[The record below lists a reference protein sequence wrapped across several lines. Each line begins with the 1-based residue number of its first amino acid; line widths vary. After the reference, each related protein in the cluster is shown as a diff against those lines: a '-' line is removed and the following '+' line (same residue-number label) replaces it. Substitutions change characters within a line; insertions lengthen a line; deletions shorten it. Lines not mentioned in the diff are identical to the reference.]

1 MDHFISDGLELA
13 FLDAGD
19 RDAPSVMLLHGFAS
33 STRVNWVDTGWVR
46 TLTDAGYRAVAFDH
60 RGHGQSAKPIDEA
73 AYTPQKMAGDAV
85 ALLDHL
91 DIRDATV
98 FGYSMGARVAAFGAL
113 AASDRF
119 ARVVFGG
126 LGSGL
131 VDGVGDWDPIAAAL
145 RAPSLEDVKD
155 PRGRMFRAFADRT
168 NSDKEALAACIS
180 TSRKELTEAEVG
192 QITQP
197 VLIGVGTTDDIAG
210 SPHRLAALM
219 PNARVL
225 AIEDRDHMQSVG
237 DRRFKAEVLR
247 FLSEDA

>member
-33 STRVNWVDTGWVR
+33 STRVNWVDTGWVK

-60 RGHGQSAKPIDEA
+60 RGHGQSAKPTDEA
-73 AYTPQKMAGDAV
+73 AYTPQNMAGDAV

-91 DIRDATV
+91 GIQRATV

-113 AASDRF
+113 AASERF
-119 ARVVFGG
+119 VRVVIGG
-126 LGSGL
+126 LGFGL
-131 VDGVGDWDPIAAAL
+131 VEGVGDWDPIAAAL
-145 RAPSLEDVKD
+145 RAPSLEEVKD

-168 NSDKEALAACIS
+168 NSDREALAACIS

-192 QITQP
+192 RITQP

-210 SPHRLAALM
+210 SPHQLAALM

>member
-19 RDAPSVMLLHGFAS
+19 RDAPSVLLLHGFAS
-33 STRVNWVDTGWVR
+33 SMQVNWVDTGWVK

-60 RGHGQSAKPIDEA
+60 RGHGRSAKPTQEA

-91 DIRDATV
+91 GMPRTSV
-98 FGYSMGARVAAFGAL
+98 FGYSMGARVAAFASL
-113 AASDRF
+113 AVPARF
-119 ARVVFGG
+119 ERVIFGG

-131 VDGVGDWDPIAAAL
+131 VEGVGDWDPIAAAL

-168 NSDKEALAACIS
+168 KSDREALAACIS
-180 TSRKELTEAEVG
+180 MSRKELTEAEVG
-192 QITQP
+192 RIDQP
-197 VLIGVGTTDDIAG
+197 VLIGVGTTDEIAG

-219 PNARVL
+219 PNSRVL

-247 FLSEDA
+247 FLGEGA

>member
-19 RDAPSVMLLHGFAS
+19 REAPSVLLLHGFAS
-33 STRVNWVDTGWVR
+33 STQVNWVDTGWVR

-60 RGHGQSAKPIDEA
+60 RGHGQSAKPTDEA

-91 DIRDATV
+91 EIRDTTV

-113 AASDRF
+113 AASERF
-119 ARVVFGG
+119 VRVVFGG
-126 LGSGL
+126 LGFGL

-168 NSDKEALAACIS
+168 NSDREALAACIS

-192 QITQP
+192 RIAQP

-225 AIEDRDHMQSVG
+225 AIEGRDHMQSVG

-247 FLSEDA
+247 FLSDDA